1 MPADVFDPATH
12 MATLTLHV
20 DDLAGMETYYARA
33 LGLTP
38 VHAGAG
44 EVVLGR
50 GSTPTEGLIRLVHTP
65 GLPTPGRDQAGLFH
79 TALLFDTQ
87 ESLAATVAT
96 AAHEPRSRFVGASDH
111 HVSEA
116 FYFTDPE
123 GNGIELYWDR
133 PRDAWSLGQESI
145 HMTTRHLDPTIYLR
159 THLSDQGLDH
169 LTQARGAVGHVH
181 LQVGDL
187 TTAQRFFV
195 DALGF
200 EITVRYPGAL
210 FVSAGGYH
218 HHMAMNVWNSPGA
231 PARAATLGLGEV
243 AISVPTREEVERTAQ
258 RLRDHGHEVQDDGH
272 ALRVRDPW
280 GSVIA
285 VAPG

>member
-1 MPADVFDPATH
+1 MTADVFDAATH
-12 MATLTLHV
+12 MTTLTLHV
-20 DDLAGMETYYARA
+20 NDLAGMESYYSRA
-33 LGLTP
+33 LGLTQMS
-38 VHAGAG
+38 AGGG

-50 GSTPTEGLIRLVHTP
+50 GNAPTEGLIRLVHTP
-65 GLPTPGRDQAGLFH
+65 GLPTPGRHQAGLFH

-87 ESLAATVAT
+87 DALAATVAT
-96 AAHEPRSRFVGASDH
+96 AANDPRSRFVGSSDH

-123 GNGIELYWDR
+123 ENGIELYWDR
-133 PRDAWSLGQESI
+133 PRDTWSLGQESI
-145 HMTTRHLDPTIYLR
+145 HMTTRHLNPNDYLR
-159 THLSDQGLDH
+159 THLSEQGLAGV
-169 LTQARGAVGHVH
+169 TQANGVVGHVH

-187 TTAQRFFV
+187 TTAERFFV

-218 HHMAMNVWNSPGA
+218 HHMAMNVWNSAGA

-258 RLRDHGHEVQDDGH
+258 RLRDHGHEVHDDGRT
-272 ALRVRDPW
+272 LRVRDPW

-285 VAPG
+285 IAQG